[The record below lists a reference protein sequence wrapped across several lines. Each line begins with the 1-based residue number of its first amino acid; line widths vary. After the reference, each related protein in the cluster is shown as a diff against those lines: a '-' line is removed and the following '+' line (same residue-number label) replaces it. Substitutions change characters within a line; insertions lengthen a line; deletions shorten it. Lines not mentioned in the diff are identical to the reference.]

1 MVKQGTEWHGIERY
15 AASHYDEDGC
25 ELDAHGNAKAP
36 DAADDAFE
44 KLLVYAVPNNKID
57 LESSY

>member
-1 MVKQGTEWHGIERY
+1 MNVLPDRLFRLQISIMFHSG
-15 AASHYDEDGC
+15 HYDEDGC

-57 LESSY
+57 L